1 MAAALS
7 PGFGHVCS
15 GIGYDGYG
23 IVAVLADGIGVGFDD
38 SIQLQPGIHNQKKV
52 FFEIFEDCSTGIG
65 AGMTAVVAVVVVSEG
80 RSK

>member
-7 PGFGHVCS
+7 PAFEHVYS
-15 GIGYDGYG
+15 GIHYDGYG
-23 IVAVLADGIGVGFDD
+23 IVPVLPDGIGVGFHD
-38 SIQLQPGIHNQKKV
+38 SIELDPGIHNQKKV

-65 AGMTAVVAVVVVSEG
+65 AVVAVSEA